1 MKPARYHPAAREELR
16 AAVRYGEVDR
26 PGRGASLEA
35 AVGHVL
41 RRLRQLPRSAPRW
54 PRLRSA
60 FEIRRALVKRHPYLV
75 IYAILPDQL
84 VIIAI
89 AHTSKRPG
97 YWRDRIADL
106 AGPRNA

>member
-1 MKPARYHPAAREELR
+1 VKPARYHPAARDELR
-16 AAVRYGEVDR
+16 AAIRYGEADR
-26 PGRGASLEA
+26 PGRGALLEA
-35 AVGHVL
+35 AVSHVL
-41 RRLRQLPRSAPRW
+41 RRLRRLPPSAPRW
-54 PRLRSA
+54 SHLRSP

-97 YWRDRIADL
+97 YWRDRVADL
-106 AGPRNA
+106 AR